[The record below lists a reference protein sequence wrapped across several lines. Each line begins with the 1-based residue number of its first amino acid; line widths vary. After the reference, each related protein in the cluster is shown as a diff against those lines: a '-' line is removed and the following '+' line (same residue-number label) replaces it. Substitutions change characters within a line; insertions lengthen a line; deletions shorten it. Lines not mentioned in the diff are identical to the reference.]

1 MESEMKELYTEGVA
15 THGGREP
22 CVGAREGAGE
32 ASAAVRAGRAIEP
45 RNGVSPGCRRCHDK
59 RKAISSA
66 ALARAVA
73 GPRAV
78 GEPVHVRN
86 LIAREPGGPAFAC
99 PADDRAGRSGN
110 AKAVSLG

>member
-1 MESEMKELYTEGVA
+1 MRELYIEGVA
-15 THGGREP
+15 IHGGPES
-22 CVGAREGAGE
+22 CVGVREGAGE
-32 ASAAVRAGRAIEP
+32 ALTGVRAGWAIEP
-45 RNGVSPGCRRCHDK
+45 RNQRDRGADAVKQVGRQYRWRRY
-59 RKAISSA
+59 
-66 ALARAVA
+66 ARAVS

-86 LIAREPGGPAFAC
+86 LHAREPGDPAIAR

>member
-1 MESEMKELYTEGVA
+1 MRESCIEGVA

-66 ALARAVA
+66 ALARAVV
-73 GPRAV
+73 GLRAV

-86 LIAREPGGPAFAC
+86 LIAREPGDPMLAR
-99 PADDRAGRSGN
+99 PADHRAGRSG
-110 AKAVSLG
+110 KAEAARLR

>member
-1 MESEMKELYTEGVA
+1 MEESYTEGVA

-32 ASAAVRAGRAIEP
+32 ASAVVRAGWAIEP
-45 RNGVSPGCRRCHDK
+45 RNGVSPGCRRRHDR
-59 RKAISSA
+59 RKAIPSA
-66 ALARAVA
+66 ALARAVV

-86 LIAREPGGPAFAC
+86 LSAREPGDPAFAR
-99 PADDRAGRSGN
+99 PADQRAGRSGN
-110 AKAVSLG
+110 AEAVRLG